1 MRFFLVDSRD
11 VAILISDRS
20 GFRAGPFP
28 RKTGAGRASPSF
40 FHVRDEASRAKRQV
54 A

>member
-28 RKTGAGRASPSF
+28 RKTGAGRVWPSS
-40 FHVRDEASRAKRQV
+40 FHVRDERRKA
-54 A
+54 